1 MCFLCTNTLEKHAF
15 SKRQW
20 QRHNNSNVSISSR
33 KCLSCIEKL
42 LKKTGSIGHVLVRNH
57 ALSNGLVDG
66 KLHLHEGKKIKDRS
80 MRCQIIDREVANAM
94 YCDFITKF
102 KVSSMSVE
110 NIVHLG
116 MDTDSYQRF
125 LLMTSKEPEDPI
137 QSNCMYDFLTTTR
150 NPQVMHQKF
159 IQTPTIDQSHVWQ
172 MGSFHDSPSMTK
184 GSPLRFCNRCD
195 EIQFITSF
203 EKNRILR
210 HSAGTVLKDSN
221 GILLGARCSGSIGA
235 FIANELIDIYKQ
247 MELHRSFLMRG
258 KDVANVCANFVV
270 TGLKQDLNTKL
281 KMSHS
286 PKNSKSAPLEMEM
299 RSKLR
304 GIFMKHV
311 YPVVKLE
318 FGWLFEPINKWLEEN
333 KVTLHSNFVSGV
345 TAGKLFW
352 PRSHIDQ
359 DVWFTVLVCLD
370 YGRGIIGGGDFGFG
384 SVGHVL
390 QCTHGDVIVYNPTH
404 PHGTTEF
411 DLHANEPD
419 SGRIFF
425 AFFMKKNVLHA
436 DLLSQAMVNRVGVQ
450 AIKVS

>member
-1 MCFLCTNTLEKHAF
+1 
-15 SKRQW
+15 
-20 QRHNNSNVSISSR
+20 
-33 KCLSCIEKL
+33 
-42 LKKTGSIGHVLVRNH
+42 
-57 ALSNGLVDG
+57 
-66 KLHLHEGKKIKDRS
+66 
-80 MRCQIIDREVANAM
+80 
-94 YCDFITKF
+94 
-102 KVSSMSVE
+102 
-110 NIVHLG
+110 
-116 MDTDSYQRF
+116 
-125 LLMTSKEPEDPI
+125 
-137 QSNCMYDFLTTTR
+137 
-150 NPQVMHQKF
+150 
-159 IQTPTIDQSHVWQ
+159 
-172 MGSFHDSPSMTK
+172 MTK
-184 GSPLRFCNRCD
+184 GSLLKFCNRCD

-235 FIANELIDIYKQ
+235 FISYELIDIYKQ

-286 PKNSKSAPLEMEM
+286 PKNCKSAPLEMEM

-318 FGWLFEPINKWLEEN
+318 FGWLFEPINEWLEQN
-333 KVTLHSNFVSGV
+333 KVVLHSYFVSGV
-345 TAGKLFW
+345 TAGKLFR
-352 PRSHIDQ
+352 PRSHIEQ
-359 DVWFTVLVCLD
+359 DVWFTVLVCKD

-390 QCTHGDVIVYNPTH
+390 QYRHGDVIVYNPTH

-411 DLHANEPD
+411 DLHPNEPE
-419 SGRIFF
+419 SGRI
-425 AFFMKKNVLHA
+425 VLHF
-436 DLLSQAMVNRVGVQ
+436 L
-450 AIKVS
+450 